1 MLTED
6 GNREEGSRGANR
18 GTEESGRIL
27 ADLVEDLPCMTFQ
40 CRADSLWTMTFVN
53 EGSLSITGYPPE
65 DLIDNEEISYVK
77 LINPADRPFVRN
89 EIESALAEN
98 EPYEVIYRIQTGE
111 DQKWVWERG
120 HEVPNPDDF
129 GRIEGVVTDISD
141 RTEGQE
147 SLVNQRKQTPELAAL
162 MGIAQDVASTLELN
176 PLLGK
181 ILDKL
186 GTVLEFDAASIM
198 TLENDHLE
206 VAAYR
211 GSISQEKALN
221 LEFFLEEAGA
231 NREVIERE
239 EPVVVSDVRS
249 DEPLAREIQMAARE
263 KSGDTFDY
271 LQCWMGVP
279 LIYQDEALGML
290 TLNHREAGHYSF
302 RDAEVAVAFANQV
315 GVAIENARL
324 FEAEKERLA
333 SSERRRRV
341 AEGLRETMGIINS
354 SQSLVKV
361 LETVLDQIYA
371 ILNADGGAILR
382 LEKKEYGEDG
392 FLARLTTKNAPEEF
406 REVDRVSL
414 SRSDLDQKTL
424 NKRPLVLEDLS
435 KEVVEDYYISS
446 TMKQLGRVV
455 QERFGASI
463 STPLVMGEE
472 LYGVIILYYDKPR
485 EFSDEEVS
493 LATTFADQ
501 ASIAI
506 ENARLSKKAEEAA
519 VIEERNRMAREL
531 HDSVTQSLYSVT
543 LFAEA
548 AKRMADQGNPEQVRS
563 HLENVERMSQ
573 QALKEMRLLIYQM
586 RSPGKT
592 SSHFEDK
599 IKSRL
604 ETVERRSGVES
615 SVEVKG
621 SPDLSEEEVEEL
633 YLITQEALNNAQ
645 KHAEATRVD
654 VLLDAR
660 DEDIRLKVSDDG
672 RGFDPSKARE
682 SGGMGLNNMKERAD
696 KIGAEFSI
704 ESEPGKG
711 TMIYVKK

>member
-1 MLTED
+1 MLT
-6 GNREEGSRGANR
+6 GNESRKERPPR
-18 GTEESGRIL
+18 GTNESGRIL
-27 ADLVEDLPCMTFQ
+27 ADLVEDLPCMTFR
-40 CRADSLWTMTFVN
+40 CRTDSLWSMTFVN
-53 EGSLSITGYPPE
+53 EGSLPITGHSPE

-77 LINPADRPFVRN
+77 LIHPADRPFVRS

-98 EPYEVIYRIQTGE
+98 EPYEIIYRIQTDEG
-111 DQKWVWERG
+111 QKWVWERG
-120 HEVPNPDDF
+120 HEVPSPDNSR
-129 GRIEGVVTDISD
+129 RIEGVVTDISD
-141 RTEGQE
+141 RTERRE

-162 MGIAQDVASTLELN
+162 MGIAQDVASTLELK

-186 GTVLEFDAASIM
+186 GTVLEYDAASIM

-211 GSISQEKALN
+211 GPISQEKALN
-221 LEFFLEEAGA
+221 LEFSLQDAGA
-231 NREVIERE
+231 NRKVIERE
-239 EPVVVSDVRS
+239 EPVVVSDVKS
-249 DEPLAREIQMAARE
+249 DGPLASEIRKTARE
-263 KSGDTFDY
+263 KSRDSFDY

-279 LIYQDEALGML
+279 LIYQDKVLGML
-290 TLNHREAGHYSF
+290 TLDHREPGHYTF

-315 GVAIENARL
+315 GVAVENARL

-341 AEGLRETMGIINS
+341 AEGLRETMSIINS
-354 SQSLVKV
+354 SQSLDKV
-361 LETVLDQIYA
+361 LETILDQIYA
-371 ILNADGGAILR
+371 ILDADSGAILR
-382 LEKKEYGEDG
+382 LEEKESGENG
-392 FLARLTTKNAPEEF
+392 FLAYLTTKNSPKEF
-406 REVDRVSL
+406 REVGRISL
-414 SRSDLDQKTL
+414 SDSDLDQKTL

-435 KEVVEDYYISS
+435 KEDVEDYYISS

-455 QERFGASI
+455 QENFGASI
-463 STPLVMGEE
+463 STPLVVGEE
-472 LYGVIILYYDKPR
+472 LYGVIILYYDSPR

-493 LATTFADQ
+493 LATSFADQ
-501 ASIAI
+501 ASLAI

-586 RSPGKT
+586 RSPAKT

-654 VLLDAR
+654 VLLDTR
-660 DEDIRLKVSDDG
+660 GDDIRLKISDDG
-672 RGFDPSKARE
+672 RGFDPSKAKE
-682 SGGMGLNNMKERAD
+682 GGGMGLSNMKERAD
-696 KIGAEFSI
+696 KIGAELSI
-704 ESEPGKG
+704 ESEPGEG
-711 TMIYVKK
+711 TTIYVNIIK